1 MIRPLL
7 TVSGATL
14 LSRVLGFIRDALVA
28 ALLGAG
34 PVADAFLA
42 AFQLVNVTRRLL
54 TEGALNAAL
63 VPAWMHARDA
73 HGPAAAAA
81 FAGRVLGTVS
91 AALVVAAALIALLMP
106 LVIALLAP
114 GFVGQPTLQLAV
126 DDARLMLPYL
136 AFAGPV
142 TVLMGV
148 LNAQHRF
155 ALSAFSPLLFN
166 LALIFVMIALLARPQ
181 DATDAALMMAAT
193 VGVAGFLQLMML
205 LWQRGSAAVA
215 RPLRVTFDA
224 PMREF
229 LLKALPGMVASSGP
243 QLLIVGGAVIASGSP
258 AAVSWLY
265 FANRLIETPLGLV
278 GTAMGTV
285 LVPQLTQAVRDDD
298 HAAIARAESR
308 ALQFAVG
315 LALPAMLALMLLS
328 GPLVRILFEHG
339 AFSAADTE
347 ATAQVL
353 MLLAL
358 GLPAHVAVKALSPA
372 FFARSNTKTP
382 LIATLCGLALAIVA
396 AWPLS
401 RGFGAGGVAGAVA
414 LGAWASA
421 AVLIR
426 QAATSFGFAIDP
438 LTRRR
443 LALIGLAALLM
454 AGFLWLKLSFAWPL
468 VAAAPLLIQALALGL
483 MIFGALAIY
492 GGLLLLF
499 GVVSPSGLAQ
509 AFRKPRGLRP

>member
-1 MIRPLL
+1 
-7 TVSGATL
+7 
-14 LSRVLGFIRDALVA
+14 
-28 ALLGAG
+28 
-34 PVADAFLA
+34 
-42 AFQLVNVTRRLL
+42 
-54 TEGALNAAL
+54 
-63 VPAWMHARDA
+63 
-73 HGPAAAAA
+73 
-81 FAGRVLGTVS
+81 
-91 AALVVAAALIALLMP
+91 
-106 LVIALLAP
+106 
-114 GFVGQPTLQLAV
+114 
-126 DDARLMLPYL
+126 
-136 AFAGPV
+136 
-142 TVLMGV
+142 
-148 LNAQHRF
+148 
-155 ALSAFSPLLFN
+155 
-166 LALIFVMIALLARPQ
+166 
-181 DATDAALMMAAT
+181 MMAAT

-205 LWQRGSAAVA
+205 LWQRGTAAVA
-215 RPLRVTFDA
+215 TPLRVTFDA
-224 PMREF
+224 PMRDF

-298 HAAIARAESR
+298 HAAIVRAESR
-308 ALQFAVG
+308 ALQFAVA
-315 LALPAMLALMLLS
+315 LALPAMLGLMVLS
-328 GPLVRILFEHG
+328 APIVKILFEHG
-339 AFSAADTE
+339 AFAAADTS

-353 MLLAL
+353 TLLAL

-382 LIATLCGLALAIVA
+382 LFATLCGLALAIVA

-401 RGFGAGGVAGAVA
+401 VWFGVGGIAAAVA

-426 QAATSFGFAIDP
+426 QAAKSFGFAVDR

-443 LALIGLAALLM
+443 LALTLLAAVLM
-454 AGFLWLKLSFAWPL
+454 TGFLWLKLTFAWPL
-468 VAAAPLLIQALALGL
+468 VAAAPLVIQALALGL

-499 GVVSPSGLAQ
+499 GVVSPAGLAQ

>member
-1 MIRPLL
+1 
-7 TVSGATL
+7 
-14 LSRVLGFIRDALVA
+14 
-28 ALLGAG
+28 
-34 PVADAFLA
+34 
-42 AFQLVNVTRRLL
+42 
-54 TEGALNAAL
+54 
-63 VPAWMHARDA
+63 
-73 HGPAAAAA
+73 
-81 FAGRVLGTVS
+81 
-91 AALVVAAALIALLMP
+91 
-106 LVIALLAP
+106 
-114 GFVGQPTLQLAV
+114 
-126 DDARLMLPYL
+126 
-136 AFAGPV
+136 
-142 TVLMGV
+142 
-148 LNAQHRF
+148 
-155 ALSAFSPLLFN
+155 
-166 LALIFVMIALLARPQ
+166 
-181 DATDAALMMAAT
+181 
-193 VGVAGFLQLMML
+193 
-205 LWQRGSAAVA
+205 
-215 RPLRVTFDA
+215 
-224 PMREF
+224 
-229 LLKALPGMVASSGP
+229 
-243 QLLIVGGAVIASGSP
+243 
-258 AAVSWLY
+258 
-265 FANRLIETPLGLV
+265 
-278 GTAMGTV
+278 MGTV

-308 ALQFAVG
+308 ALQFAVA

-372 FFARSNTKTP
+372 FFARSNTRTP
-382 LIATLCGLALAIVA
+382 LTATLWGLALAIVA

-401 RGFGAGGVAGAVA
+401 RWFGAGGVAGAVA

-426 QAATSFGFAIDP
+426 QAATSFGFAVDR

-454 AGFLWLKLSFAWPL
+454 AAFLWLKLSFAWPL
-468 VAAAPLLIQALALGL
+468 AAAAPLLIQALALGL

-499 GVVSPSGLAQ
+499 GVVSPAGLAQ